1 MAIQTTVLIFPSVNV
16 SAQVGDLVYYSV
28 ARVKGGFDTSSLATT
43 WELGLVT
50 AITATSVSVDYE
62 DTKVLLP
69 PTGSFIFF
77 QKDKKVNMSSILG
90 YYAQVDFVN
99 DSKEKAELFS
109 VGANVT
115 ESSK

>member
-1 MAIQTTVLIFPSVNV
+1 MPIQTKILNFPKVNV
-16 SAQVGDLVYYSV
+16 SAQIGDLVYYSIPSTL
-28 ARVKGGFDTSSLATT
+28 GGFNTSSITT
-43 WELGLVT
+43 TFTLGV
-50 AITATSVSVDYE
+50 ITAVTTTSITVEYD
-62 DTKVLLP
+62 DTLASLP

-77 QKDKKVNMSSILG
+77 QKDKTVNMSSILG

-109 VGANVT
+109 VGSEVS

>member
-1 MAIQTTVLIFPSVNV
+1 MAIQTLTLNFPNVNV
-16 SAQVGDLVYYSV
+16 SAQLGDLVYYSIPSTS
-28 ARVKGGFDTSSLATT
+28 GGFNTSSIP
-43 WELGLVT
+43 VT
-50 AITATSVSVDYE
+50 FAFGVIIAITTTFITVEYE
-62 DTKVLLP
+62 DATVSPP

-90 YYAQVDFVN
+90 YYMQVDFVN

-109 VGANVT
+109 VGSEVS